1 MYFCFTDYWLK
12 SNNQLDGLT
21 YEMSFFKGSKKGRG
35 YEIEDANNYEFKIMS
50 ENLKHLALGMSLDK
64 D

>member
-1 MYFCFTDYWLK
+1 MYFCFTDYCLE

-21 YEMSFFKGSKKGRG
+21 YEMSFFKGSKKGG
-35 YEIEDANNYEFKIMS
+35 DYEIEDANNYAFKIMS